1 MAKDEMAKDEMG
13 EDEMGEDEVARGP
26 NDKRTIW
33 QEDQVVNGRND
44 WGLTGEGPFGKRTK
58 WSMAKLVKAQM
69 LEDEMAK
76 DEMEEDEVAW
86 YPPDGIC

>member
-13 EDEMGEDEVARGP
+13 EDEVGEDEVARGP

-44 WGLTGEGPFGKRTK
+44 
-58 WSMAKLVKAQM
+58 
-69 LEDEMAK
+69 
-76 DEMEEDEVAW
+76 
-86 YPPDGIC
+86 